1 MASRTPRVCKPN
13 MSTEELREE
22 LAQLLVLKK
31 ALVAES
37 DRIAKE
43 PMTTDVDDFLNS
55 ARRNRE
61 HRKLYV
67 KVHDRIYTI
76 ANLLL

>member
-1 MASRTPRVCKPN
+1 
-13 MSTEELREE
+13 MSDLREE

-37 DRIAKE
+37 ERIAKA
-43 PMTTDVDDFLNS
+43 PMTTDVDEFLSS

-61 HRKLYV
+61 HRKKYV
-67 KVHDRIYTI
+67 EVHDRIYTI